1 MCDSE
6 QNRVRQCPTLTIYGV
21 STRPTNGSIARKF
34 NMQHIT
40 ARRSPRQRAHFN
52 RLPIEAHRPIIV
64 APSATLV
71 MGATASSLHLRF
83 CDDSTQTF
91 PKSDDATA
99 RNEVFNL
106 SQYGSDQTENGGK

>member
-6 QNRVRQCPTLTIYGV
+6 QKCIRPCPTLTIYGV
-21 STRPTNGSIARKF
+21 STRPANGSIARKF

-64 APSATLV
+64 ASSATLV
-71 MGATASSLHLRF
+71 MGGAASGSNLRF
-83 CDDSTQTF
+83 LDDGTQTL
-91 PKSDDATA
+91 PKSNGVTTQ
-99 RNEVFNL
+99 NGVSNK
-106 SQYGSDQTENGGK
+106 SQYGSSQTANGCK